1 MDSREVASNA
11 PDKADM
17 FCRVREFNV
26 HRVNDDRGGVLNV
39 VNYVCHVSRVVNLQF
54 CLFGAQFNIVLGA
67 EDFSEMKKIQ
77 KIMDVV

>member
-17 FCRVREFNV
+17 FCRVGEFNV
-26 HRVNDDRGGVLNV
+26 HRVDDDRGGVLNV
-39 VNYVCHVSRVVNLQF
+39 VNYACHVSRVVNLQF

-67 EDFSEMKKIQ
+67 EDFSEMKKI
-77 KIMDVV
+77 